1 MVFDEEEDGISATH
15 PGGEHDG
22 LGHAGDDSDGREDV
36 CVALEIMFDD
46 EER

>member
-1 MVFDEEEDGISATH
+1 MFDEEEDGISATQSV
-15 PGGEHDG
+15 GEHDG
-22 LGHAGDDSDGREDV
+22 VSHAGDDSDGSEDV